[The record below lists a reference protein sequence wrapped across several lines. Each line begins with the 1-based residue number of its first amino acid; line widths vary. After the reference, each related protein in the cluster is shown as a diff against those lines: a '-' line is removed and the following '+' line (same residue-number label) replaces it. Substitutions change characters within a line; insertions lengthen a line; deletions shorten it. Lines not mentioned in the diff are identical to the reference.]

1 MSKLKFVA
9 LIIMTALT
17 TACATTGYQGARPL
31 EASWSLIDDA
41 NETAGNGDYIEELLE
56 SRTWIKYRHLNK
68 DPIEL
73 GKQANIP
80 VQNEEVKILG
90 PSQEDSL
97 RSLALKLWMIENAE
111 HTIDV
116 VYYIFK
122 YDVVGEAMLGA
133 LCNAVRR
140 GVDVRIMV
148 DSIGS
153 IDPSHTGLM
162 ALETCADEAGHMRT
176 MDGQLTDNKA
186 RVQTVIFNALSRPSS
201 WKNRRSHDKLLVIDG
216 AFPSKAMVITGGRN
230 ISLAYYG
237 IKADGSE
244 DPTAYRDLEILLKS
258 RETDTFSNITVGDVS
273 TIYYT
278 LLFLHR
284 ENKRLYPIYFDD
296 SESLYE
302 DPDPFAGDRL
312 RAQESL
318 AFVKQLP
325 AIAEMLAQMTEYM
338 RTGFHD
344 TDVLLAHEL
353 ANLTNRNVVTNTIE
367 NLKGNPNSIMYV
379 LSEYGDELDENGVL
393 RIVSPYMFIAKYYDA
408 EGNVVHDGAEELKQW
423 LREHPKN
430 RVEII
435 TNSVLTSDNFFAQ
448 SMIDMDVGPRLLLT
462 PELEQAWVSSLK
474 DGELNKAVV
483 GSDEWQQLINH
494 PQLFIYQTGRLD
506 AASLGEGTKH
516 YGKLHAKYFMGING
530 GFVGTANFDYRSRLY
545 NNEMGFFYSGEAVH
559 ADLDAIFDDLI
570 ADSYRWGSPEWLEM
584 RQKVRDK
591 GGIKGQSTSSQRSIF
606 KTLRATGADW
616 LI

>member
-216 AFPSKAMVITGGRN
+216 AFPSKAMVITCLLYT
-230 ISLAYYG
+230 SP
-237 IKADGSE
+237 S
-244 DPTAYRDLEILLKS
+244 PRDL
-258 RETDTFSNITVGDVS
+258 
-273 TIYYT
+273 
-278 LLFLHR
+278 
-284 ENKRLYPIYFDD
+284 
-296 SESLYE
+296 
-302 DPDPFAGDRL
+302 
-312 RAQESL
+312 
-318 AFVKQLP
+318 
-325 AIAEMLAQMTEYM
+325 
-338 RTGFHD
+338 
-344 TDVLLAHEL
+344 
-353 ANLTNRNVVTNTIE
+353 
-367 NLKGNPNSIMYV
+367 
-379 LSEYGDELDENGVL
+379 
-393 RIVSPYMFIAKYYDA
+393 
-408 EGNVVHDGAEELKQW
+408 
-423 LREHPKN
+423 
-430 RVEII
+430 
-435 TNSVLTSDNFFAQ
+435 
-448 SMIDMDVGPRLLLT
+448 
-462 PELEQAWVSSLK
+462 
-474 DGELNKAVV
+474 
-483 GSDEWQQLINH
+483 
-494 PQLFIYQTGRLD
+494 
-506 AASLGEGTKH
+506 
-516 YGKLHAKYFMGING
+516 
-530 GFVGTANFDYRSRLY
+530 
-545 NNEMGFFYSGEAVH
+545 
-559 ADLDAIFDDLI
+559 
-570 ADSYRWGSPEWLEM
+570 
-584 RQKVRDK
+584 
-591 GGIKGQSTSSQRSIF
+591 
-606 KTLRATGADW
+606 
-616 LI
+616 